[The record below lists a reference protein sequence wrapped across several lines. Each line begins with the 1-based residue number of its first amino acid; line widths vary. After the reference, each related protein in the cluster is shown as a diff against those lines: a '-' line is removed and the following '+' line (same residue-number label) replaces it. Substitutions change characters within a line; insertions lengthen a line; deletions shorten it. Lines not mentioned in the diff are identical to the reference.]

1 MYADI
6 ELVAASLPQPFHLA
20 AHSFGGYFAVRLAAT
35 RPEWVRSLLLMNTA
49 SHIPSGLA
57 MRVVGLASPLTEFLS
72 SPEGLLSTGGDTTRF
87 LIEQLVPEWD
97 CEPYYAQICCPT
109 LVVLGGL
116 DPLVPLALGK
126 ESAGRIQGAV
136 TKVLPVGFHI
146 AMWEQP
152 RRLAEWFREL
162 SGVRRAGTSQPA

>member
-1 MYADI
+1 MYSDI
-6 ELVAASLPQPFHLA
+6 EQVASTLPRPFHLT

-35 RPEWVRSLLLMNTA
+35 RPDWVDSLMLMNTA
-49 SHIPSGLA
+49 SHIPAGLA
-57 MRVVGLASPLTEFLS
+57 MRVVGLASPLTELLS
-72 SPEGLLSTGGDTTRF
+72 SPEGLLSTGGDITRF

-97 CEPYYAQICCPT
+97 CEPYYPKIDCPT

-126 ESAGRIQGAV
+126 QSAGRIAGAT

-162 SGVRRAGTSQPA
+162 SGVRRAGTSRPA